1 MSFSNS
7 PPNVVVITGYRRPN
21 LFRAAL
27 DSLSKNQLSG
37 WRIAIQIE
45 PTELVDEFQRIAE
58 EILKGSDH
66 NLTINP
72 RRLGIRTNP
81 FQALDTAFSSGA
93 KGVLY
98 LEEDLIISPDATL
111 LSEWYFSHH
120 EAGWLA
126 LCLLARGCGTSG
138 FISNPDYPNLLFPS
152 RTFNSLGFAVR
163 DKEWRSFLRDAWMK
177 LGPAR
182 MRTFKASL
190 PVGWDWQIYSLLVN
204 DARLRV
210 IQPVLARS
218 KHNGRDDGQFSTPAF
233 HDRTFP
239 HLPLA
244 TAKATSL
251 EMDQIDALPLAV
263 RDHALLWEEM
273 TALLRQPRIERFHLL
288 WRYYRERIARTL
300 RLQKDD
306 PNRR

>member
-1 MSFSNS
+1 MIFKTS
-7 PPNVVVITGYRRPN
+7 PPNVIVITGYRRPH
-21 LFRAAL
+21 LFRLAL
-27 DSLSKNQLSG
+27 ESLSKNQLSG

-45 PTELVDEFQRIAE
+45 PTELVDQFQNMSE
-58 EILKGSDH
+58 TILKGCDYH
-66 NLTINP
+66 LTINP
-72 RRLGIRTNP
+72 RRLGIRANP

-111 LSEWYFSHH
+111 LSDWYFSRH

-126 LCLLARGCGTSG
+126 LCLLAGGCGTSG

-163 DKEWRSFLRDAWMK
+163 DKEWQSFFRAAWMK

-182 MRTFKASL
+182 MRTFKASS

-204 DARLRV
+204 HARLRV

-218 KHNGRDDGQFSTPAF
+218 KHNGREDGQFSTPAF

-244 TAKATSL
+244 TVKATSL
-251 EMDQIDALPLAV
+251 EMTQIDALPLAV
-263 RDHALLWEEM
+263 RDHAMLWDEM
-273 TALLRQPRIERFHLL
+273 TDLRKQPRIERLHLL
-288 WRYYRERIARTL
+288 WRYYRERISRTL
-300 RLQKDD
+300 RPREDD
-306 PNRR
+306 PHRR